1 MYRHLILLSLLLIPL
16 GLRAQHTISGTI
28 TDHATGETLIG
39 ATVLDSQSGKGTTTN
54 ANGRYTLTLRGTSAG
69 DNMVTLRITFVGY
82 EPIYDTLKLTH
93 NQTRNYSLKP
103 SIQLKEVV
111 VRAQRV
117 NSRESS
123 QMSAL
128 EMPVEQLKAV
138 PVLFG
143 EADILKAIQLLPG
156 VQSANEGTGG
166 MYVRGGGP
174 DENLFLL
181 DGIPLYNVNHM
192 GGFFSAFNA
201 DAVKNVTLYKGSF
214 PARFGGRLSSV
225 LDVTTNNGNDREIHG
240 NASIGFISAKL
251 NIEGPIV
258 KEKTT
263 FCLSG
268 RRTYADFLLR
278 PLVQRLATDV
288 DGKAKLVA
296 GYYFYDLN
304 AKVTHT
310 FSDKSRLYATFYH
323 GDDDVYTKV
332 RTESSLAE
340 DQYLDYANNW
350 GNLVG
355 GLRWNYVLGPKLFMN
370 LSTSYT
376 QYKNRMKVGIEKTAI
391 LDDGSEQVST
401 ISGDYVSSI
410 YDLTERL
417 DFSYTPVPDHSIQFG
432 TYYTRHWIRPTVAS
446 GSIDYFDQIQMNSAW
461 QMDTVLQ
468 EDTVRANEVVL
479 FAEDDWSINDVFKIN
494 YGLNISGFGVEN
506 VFYPSVQPRISG
518 RALLGDNLSL
528 KVGYAYM
535 SQYMHLLSTTS
546 VSLPTDLW
554 VPSTRRIPPM
564 TANQLAA
571 GLCYNTDIGVDLSV
585 EGYYKHMSDIIE
597 YKDGATSFGTTVG
610 WEDLV
615 CLGDGWTYGVEFLAQ
630 RNYGDLTGW
639 VAYTWSRT
647 THLFDRP
654 GQELNNGN
662 PFPAKYD
669 RRHDLSIVLTYK
681 INKRIDISGTW
692 VFSTGNTA
700 TLAMEKY
707 PVASDNPE
715 AYNDNPN
722 MTNSLSHV
730 SSRNNFRMPNYHRAD
745 ISVNFHRTF
754 KQTKSSLPDEENK
767 PVWRPNMRRT
777 FNISVYNLYNR
788 ANPYLTYT
796 SSQYS
801 YQGYNKA
808 LVQLSIFPILPSIAY
823 TLYF

>member
-1 MYRHLILLSLLLIPL
+1 MYRHLFLLTLLLIPL
-16 GLRAQHTISGTI
+16 GIQAQHTVSGTV

-39 ATVLDSQSGKGTTTN
+39 ATVLDTHSGKGTTTN
-54 ANGRYTLTLRGTSAG
+54 ANGRYTLTLKSNEA
-69 DNMVTLRITFVGY
+69 TLRITFVGY
-82 EPIYDTLKLTH
+82 EPMYDTIKLTS

-156 VQSANEGTGG
+156 VQSGNEGTGG

-225 LDVTTNNGNDREIHG
+225 LDVTTNNGNDKEIHG

-263 FCLSG
+263 FCLSA
-268 RRTYADFLLR
+268 RRTYADILLR

-304 AKVTHT
+304 AKVTHK

-340 DQYLDYANNW
+340 DQYLDFANNW

-355 GLRWNYVLGPKLFMN
+355 GLRWNYVLGPKLFIN

-417 DFSYTPVPDHSIQFG
+417 DFAYTPVPDHNIQFG

-461 QMDTVLQ
+461 QMDTTLQ
-468 EDTVRANEVVL
+468 EDTVHAHEMVL

-494 YGLNISGFGVEN
+494 YGLNISGFSVED

-518 RALLGDNLSL
+518 RALLGENLSL

-554 VPSTRRIPPM
+554 VPSTHRIPPM
-564 TANQLAA
+564 KAHQVAA
-571 GLCYNTDIGVDLSV
+571 GACYSTDLGIEFSL
-585 EGYYKHMSDIIE
+585 EGYYKHMTDLIE
-597 YKDGATSFGTTVG
+597 YKDGATSFGSTVG
-610 WEDLV
+610 WEELV

-707 PVASDNPE
+707 PVAFDDPE
-715 AYNDNPN
+715 GYNGTPN
-722 MTNSLSHV
+722 MTTTLSHV

-745 ISVNFHRTF
+745 ISINFHRTF
-754 KQTKSSLPDEENK
+754 KQGKSNLPTEEGNAQ
-767 PVWRPNMRRT
+767 VWRPKMRRT

-801 YQGYNKA
+801 YQGYSKA

>member
-1 MYRHLILLSLLLIPL
+1 MSRHIILPLLLL
-16 GLRAQHTISGTI
+16 TSWASFAQHTVSGTVV
-28 TDHATGETLIG
+28 DNSTGETLIG
-39 ATVLDSQSGKGTTTN
+39 ATVVDTRSGKGTTTN
-54 ANGRYTLTLRGTSAG
+54 VNGRYTLTLKEPTAF
-69 DNMVTLRITFVGY
+69 LRITFVGY
-82 EPIYDTLKLTH
+82 EPIRDTLAMKG
-93 NQTRNYSLKP
+93 NMVRNYSLRP
-103 SIQLKEVV
+103 SILLQEVV
-111 VRAQRV
+111 VTAQRI

-123 QMSAL
+123 QISAL

-156 VQSANEGTGG
+156 VQSGNEGSSG

-181 DGIPLYNVNHM
+181 DGIPLYNVNHL

-201 DAVKNVTLYKGSF
+201 DAVKNVTLFKGSF

-225 LDVTTNNGNDREIHG
+225 LDVTTNNGNDKEIHG

-251 NIEGPIV
+251 NVEGPIV

-263 FCLSG
+263 FCFSA
-268 RRTYADFLLR
+268 RRTYADFLMR

-304 AKVTHT
+304 GKVTHK
-310 FSDKSRLYATFYH
+310 FSDKSRLYATFYM
-323 GDDDVYTKV
+323 GKDDAYTKV
-332 RTESSLAE
+332 RTESALAE

-370 LSTSYT
+370 LSGSYT
-376 QYKNRMKVGIEKTAI
+376 QYANAMVVGIEKVAT

-401 ISGDYVSSI
+401 IDGNYVSTI
-410 YDLTERL
+410 RDLTGRI
-417 DFSYTPVPDHSIQFG
+417 DFSYTPTPDHNIQFG
-432 TYYTRHWIRPTVAS
+432 TYYTQHFIRPSVAS
-446 GSIDYFDQIQMNSAW
+446 ANIDYFDQIQMNEAW
-461 QMDTVLQ
+461 QMDTILQ
-468 EDTVRANEVVL
+468 EELVRAGEVVL
-479 FAEDDWSINDVFKIN
+479 FAEDDWSINDIFKVN
-494 YGLNISGFGVEN
+494 YGLNVSGFSVKN
-506 VFYPSVQPRISG
+506 AFYPSVQPRISG
-518 RALLGDNLSL
+518 RALLGESLSA

-554 VPSTRRIPPM
+554 VPSTENVPPM
-564 TANQLAA
+564 TAHQVAA
-571 GLCYNTDIGVDLSV
+571 GLCYSTDIGVDFSV

-597 YKDGATSFGTTVG
+597 YKDGATSFGVSTG
-610 WEDLV
+610 WENLI

-630 RNYGDLTGW
+630 RNYGALTGW

-654 GQELNNGN
+654 GQELNQGN

-681 INKRIDISGTW
+681 FSDRFDVSGTW

-707 PVASDNPE
+707 PVASDDPD
-715 AYNDNPN
+715 YYDGRPN
-722 MTNSLSHV
+722 MGNTLSHV

-754 KQTKSSLPDEENK
+754 KK
-767 PVWRPNMRRT
+767 PHTPAVKEGEGGASVWRPKVRRT
-777 FNISVYNLYNR
+777 INISVYNLYNR

-801 YQGYNKA
+801 YQGYGKA
-808 LVQLSIFPILPSIAY
+808 LVQLSIFPILPSVAY

>member
-1 MYRHLILLSLLLIPL
+1 MHRQLILFLLLIPL
-16 GLRAQHTISGTI
+16 GIRAQHTVSGTI
-28 TDHATGETLIG
+28 TDKATGETLIG
-39 ATVLDSQSGKGTTTN
+39 ATVLDTRSGKGTTTN
-54 ANGRYTLTLRGTSAG
+54 VNGRYTLTLK
-69 DNMVTLRITFVGY
+69 DNTATLRITYVGY
-82 EPIYDTLKLTH
+82 EAIYDTLQLKG
-93 NQTRNYSLKP
+93 NPTRNYQLRP
-103 SIQLKEVV
+103 SIQLNEVI
-111 VRAQRV
+111 VRAQRI

-123 QMSAL
+123 QMSAI

-143 EADILKAIQLLPG
+143 EADIMKAIQLLPG
-156 VQSANEGTGG
+156 VQSGNEGTGG

-181 DGIPLYNVNHM
+181 DGIPLYNVNHL

-225 LDVTTNNGNDREIHG
+225 LDVTTNNGNDKEIHG
-240 NASIGFISAKL
+240 NASLGFISAKL
-251 NIEGPIV
+251 NVEGPIV
-258 KEKTT
+258 PEKTT
-263 FCLSG
+263 FCFSA
-268 RRTYADFLLR
+268 RRTYADFMLK

-288 DGKAKLVA
+288 DGKTKLVA

-304 AKVTHT
+304 AKVTHK
-310 FSDKSRLYATFYH
+310 FSDKSRLYATLYH
-323 GDDDVYTKV
+323 GNDDVYTKV

-350 GNLVG
+350 GNTMG
-355 GLRWNYVLGPKLFMN
+355 GIRWNYVSGPRLFLN
-370 LSTSYT
+370 LSASYT
-376 QYKNRMKVGIEKTAI
+376 RYHNRMTVGIEKDAI
-391 LDDGSEQVST
+391 LDDGTEQVST
-401 ISGDYVSSI
+401 IKGDYLSTI
-410 YDLTERL
+410 DDLTGRL
-417 DFSYTPVPDHSIQFG
+417 DLSYTPTPDHNIQFG
-432 TYYTRHWIRPTVAS
+432 TYYTRHSIRPTVAS

-461 QMDTVLQ
+461 QIDTMLH
-468 EDTVRANEVVL
+468 EDTVRANEIVL
-479 FAEDDWSINDVFKIN
+479 FAEDDWSISDVFKLN
-494 YGLNISGFGVEN
+494 YGLHISGFGVED

-518 RALLGDNLSL
+518 RALLGDNLSF

-554 VPSTRRIPPM
+554 VPSTRRISPM
-564 TANQLAA
+564 TAHQMAA
-571 GLCYNTDIGVDLSV
+571 GICYNTDLGVDLSL
-585 EGYYKHMSDIIE
+585 EGYYKHMSNIIE

-610 WEDLV
+610 WEELV
-615 CLGDGWTYGVEFLAQ
+615 NMGDGWTYGVEFLAQ

-647 THLFDRP
+647 THLFNRP

-669 RRHDLSIVLTYK
+669 RRHDFSIVLTYK
-681 INKRIDISGTW
+681 INKKIDVSGTW

-700 TLAMEKY
+700 TLAMERY
-707 PVASDNPE
+707 PVASDDPD
-715 AYNDNPN
+715 AYNSSPN
-722 MTNSLSHV
+722 MGNTLSHV

-754 KQTKSSLPDEENK
+754 KQRKSSLPDNEGEH
-767 PVWRPNMRRT
+767 PTVWRPKMRRT

-796 SSQYS
+796 SSQHS